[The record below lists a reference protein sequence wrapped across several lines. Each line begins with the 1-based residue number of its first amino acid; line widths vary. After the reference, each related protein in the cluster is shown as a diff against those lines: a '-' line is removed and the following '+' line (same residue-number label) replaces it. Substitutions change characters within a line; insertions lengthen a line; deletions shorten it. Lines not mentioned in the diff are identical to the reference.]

1 MKRIIGISLATL
13 MMSTVSLGFGS
24 DASASATKSVPNAT
38 TFQSEVAKNMRS
50 AGYDVP
56 SGVSCNMPNKWTSGT
71 TFYCTVL
78 GMGLSIPIERVRA
91 KVTSTGAALKGPS
104 LAPACEA
111 DVATMMTA
119 AAAFSAENPKVTP
132 TKALILGASDGG
144 PFLQSWPNYAP
155 IYAISL
161 SAAGKVLVAIPSSA
175 QPVAASVATCRDH
188 WTPIV
193 KITTGRT

>member
-1 MKRIIGISLATL
+1 LKRIVGISLATL
-13 MMSTVSLGFGS
+13 IVSTVSLGFGS
-24 DASASATKSVPNAT
+24 DVSASTANSVPSAT

-71 TFYCTVL
+71 TFYCTIL

-111 DVATMMTA
+111 DVATMLTA
-119 AAAFSAENPKVTP
+119 VAAFSASNPKVTP
-132 TKALILGASDGG
+132 TKALILGVTDHG
-144 PFLQSWPNYAP
+144 PFLGSWPNYAP

-175 QPVAASVATCRDH
+175 QPVAASVATCHNH
-188 WTPIV
+188 WKPIAKV
-193 KITTGRT
+193 TTGRT